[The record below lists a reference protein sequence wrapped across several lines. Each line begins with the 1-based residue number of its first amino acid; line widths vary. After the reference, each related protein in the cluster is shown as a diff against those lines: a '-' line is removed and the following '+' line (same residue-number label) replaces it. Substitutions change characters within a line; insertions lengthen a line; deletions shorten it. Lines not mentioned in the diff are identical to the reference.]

1 MPAKQPPTW
10 TNENRKL
17 GDLKKW
23 PDNPRYST
31 KDDAAAIVESYED
44 FGQTHLLLISPD
56 NELYDGHQRLD
67 SWLAKY
73 GADFVVDVRV
83 SSYRLSDRQRRK
95 LVADLHIKATGQ
107 WNWDVLAGWGDD
119 LKDWGFDKNTLK
131 EWNND
136 ANNLKEMLA
145 ASDGDGEQDGDNY
158 SRKIE
163 PPEYMITGVKPVLGQ
178 LFDKSKTE
186 KLIRDIDAAPG
197 IPDDEK
203 DFLRIAAQRH
213 TVLNFKM
220 IAEYY
225 AHAAPELQAL
235 MEDSALVIIDFQKA
249 ISLGF
254 VELTQNIAA
263 LVSEEYGDD

>member
-10 TNENRKL
+10 TNDKRKL

-73 GADFVVDVRV
+73 GSDFVVDVRV

-145 ASDGDGEQDGDNY
+145 ASDSDVGDGDYGGLPTEDRAPFQQMTFTLHDTQAEQ
-158 SRKIE
+158 
-163 PPEYMITGVKPVLGQ
+163 VKSALRAAHALGPFAGSPNENSNGNALARICEMFLGQ
-178 LFDKSKTE
+178 HDN
-186 KLIRDIDAAPG
+186 R
-197 IPDDEK
+197 
-203 DFLRIAAQRH
+203 
-213 TVLNFKM
+213 
-220 IAEYY
+220 
-225 AHAAPELQAL
+225 
-235 MEDSALVIIDFQKA
+235 
-249 ISLGF
+249 
-254 VELTQNIAA
+254 
-263 LVSEEYGDD
+263 